1 MDELVDVFD
10 VAADLG
16 LDGALEWLL
25 RLVGVL
31 LVLAGIAVWVLT
43 DLTVLVPAALV
54 VVGVLLFVL
63 PGILV
68 DVADSI

>member
-54 VVGVLLFVL
+54 VVGVLLLVL